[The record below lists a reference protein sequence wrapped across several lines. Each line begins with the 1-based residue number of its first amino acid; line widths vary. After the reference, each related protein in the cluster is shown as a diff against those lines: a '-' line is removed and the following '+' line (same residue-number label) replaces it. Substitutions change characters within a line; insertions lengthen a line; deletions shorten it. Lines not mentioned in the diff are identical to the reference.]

1 VPDTFTQPRIPNEIF
16 RSSSLKGTSWMQAEI
31 PVCWENMTPE
41 LAQGRAWVEDA
52 VEKSW
57 DTAANID
64 FIGWQACQEDSDG
77 IRIVVKEA
85 GPRVEDLGRL
95 LDGLPNGMVLNFT
108 FASWGTDCALTEE
121 LREFCI
127 RALAVHEF
135 GHALGLTHE
144 DLRNDSNVKR
154 EECFAEAQGPNPSFH
169 ITDYD
174 PKSVMNYC
182 AADWNNNGRLTP
194 LDVAGVRLIY
204 GPFDDQTPAALNTEV
219 QIAFDASSTELS
231 APETYTYEGLKLTAT
246 NPENN
251 IDESFCKNNRLIE
264 IKLTSKLIPDSTQIS
279 VTGKVDLYA
288 ASADCNS
295 KGALLV
301 EGLVDYSL
309 FEAGVAGG
317 ASLMLTPADS
327 NLQPAFINM
336 TSARTLGGDEATSET
351 CTNCVAVS
359 AAAVFAT
366 RPETST
372 PPVTSADEA
381 QKLSNW
387 QRLATP
393 SPLVVATN
401 GGPWFSPDISVCWE
415 NTNTLHTEARAW
427 TQTAVRQTW
436 EKVSAVKFI
445 GWETCTQADNQS
457 IHIRVADTGP
467 NVAETGRNL
476 AGLPG
481 GMTLNF
487 TFANWGQGC
496 ADYLEYC
503 IKALAVHEFGHAL
516 GLAHEHN
523 RGDRPSAC
531 DTEPQGPL
539 PSYII
544 TEYDPSSVMNYC
556 SEDWN
561 NNGKLSPLDVFGIR
575 SLYGPFTED
584 FPLQVAHYGAIRFT
598 PADGTDPIAHD
609 ISFDVALSD
618 VTPVAKRA
626 FSICNG
632 DDLLVEVTST
642 TSLDEGRLSPSVEN
656 QTRIYQ
662 TRNCAPGGTLIDEH
676 KTAGNMPV
684 PGDSIGSFASD
695 IFEIDEATGTLG
707 RGVGGSLSP
716 RRTLGRDVTAETCES
731 CVAASQEA
739 RFGPQT
745 PPISLSSAKLHTAS
759 TATATGAAS
768 PWPSDFKLDLEVC
781 AREVKSGPNFGGVPW
796 SPANIAQLCK
806 PAPTS
811 KAPAQCFAKIMTEG
825 LDYGGGRN
833 WAPENALSL
842 CAGSDDSDATIT
854 CFRNRIATGDA
865 WSAAIAACA
874 AP

>member
-1 VPDTFTQPRIPNEIF
+1 LRPDIRVLKSHTSKTDQLRALGAAQEKKVLTRGLTAIAENRGLVLSVPDTFTQPRIPNEIF

-351 CTNCVAVS
+351 CTN
-359 AAAVFAT
+359 
-366 RPETST
+366 TSRHFCRRGAK
-372 PPVTSADEA
+372 VI
-381 QKLSNW
+381 Q
-387 QRLATP
+387 LATP
-393 SPLVVATN
+393 
-401 GGPWFSPDISVCWE
+401 
-415 NTNTLHTEARAW
+415 
-427 TQTAVRQTW
+427 
-436 EKVSAVKFI
+436 
-445 GWETCTQADNQS
+445 
-457 IHIRVADTGP
+457 
-467 NVAETGRNL
+467 
-476 AGLPG
+476 
-481 GMTLNF
+481 
-487 TFANWGQGC
+487 
-496 ADYLEYC
+496 
-503 IKALAVHEFGHAL
+503 
-516 GLAHEHN
+516 
-523 RGDRPSAC
+523 
-531 DTEPQGPL
+531 
-539 PSYII
+539 
-544 TEYDPSSVMNYC
+544 
-556 SEDWN
+556 
-561 NNGKLSPLDVFGIR
+561 
-575 SLYGPFTED
+575 
-584 FPLQVAHYGAIRFT
+584 
-598 PADGTDPIAHD
+598 
-609 ISFDVALSD
+609 
-618 VTPVAKRA
+618 
-626 FSICNG
+626 CN
-632 DDLLVEVTST
+632 
-642 TSLDEGRLSPSVEN
+642 
-656 QTRIYQ
+656 
-662 TRNCAPGGTLIDEH
+662 
-676 KTAGNMPV
+676 
-684 PGDSIGSFASD
+684 
-695 IFEIDEATGTLG
+695 
-707 RGVGGSLSP
+707 
-716 RRTLGRDVTAETCES
+716 
-731 CVAASQEA
+731 
-739 RFGPQT
+739 
-745 PPISLSSAKLHTAS
+745 
-759 TATATGAAS
+759 
-768 PWPSDFKLDLEVC
+768 
-781 AREVKSGPNFGGVPW
+781 
-796 SPANIAQLCK
+796 
-806 PAPTS
+806 
-811 KAPAQCFAKIMTEG
+811 
-825 LDYGGGRN
+825 
-833 WAPENALSL
+833 
-842 CAGSDDSDATIT
+842 
-854 CFRNRIATGDA
+854 
-865 WSAAIAACA
+865 AIAACCGNKWWA
-874 AP
+874 VVQPGYFCVLGKY